1 MASDG
6 NAGDP
11 VGRMIAMM
19 AVAVCRKDD
28 HRMVVEPETVDST
41 EDSNSTVGY
50 NVMKINGC

>member
-11 VGRMIAMM
+11 VDRMIAIM

-41 EDSNSTVGY
+41 EDSNNMVRYDTIEIDG
-50 NVMKINGC
+50 